1 LLPFFDIGK
10 LMHEL
15 SKPDFKTTVGDRIR
29 IVNGTDIA
37 LSIYVTSEDGR
48 IVSLDTQLPGI
59 EKTFVVEASGVCL
72 GSCCVHPVI
81 GQEPVV
87 TAAE

>member
-1 LLPFFDIGK
+1 MLPFFDIGK
-10 LMHEL
+10 RIQEL
-15 SKPDFKTTVGDRIR
+15 SKPDLKTMVGDRIR
-29 IVNGTDIA
+29 IVNGVDIA

-48 IVSLDTQLPGI
+48 IVSLHTQLPGI
-59 EKTFVVEASGVCL
+59 EKTFVVEAPGVGL
-72 GSCCVHPVI
+72 GRCRVHPVI